1 MDKTALM
8 ESLGKIMV
16 FLLCL
21 FSLFLLTAKTD
32 RKLPNRLFVIFLLL
46 IAFDM
51 TGFFLAKW
59 FSEQVLILKLKTASS
74 LLQMPFYYFYVL
86 SVCYSDFRFKPKL
99 AIHFI
104 PFLLFFSHLEFFS
117 LSETGFAF
125 YELLGELQYIF
136 YIITILVALKKYR
149 NVYFENFTNQDGL
162 QYKWLMQTTL
172 IFATA
177 HLLVLSRSI
186 IFYFFDVE
194 WSSLMNVAISFS
206 ALSVTCWFVL
216 KALHQPTIF
225 GSLNTERKLMYE
237 SNQSESIS
245 DSSEFVEKV
254 EFIKKQMSE
263 REYFLNSN
271 LTIKDFAEKIDL
283 PEKEISMLIN
293 QHLGK
298 HFFDFVNGY
307 RIEKAKELL
316 QNPANQKMTVLEILY
331 EVGFNSKSSFNTAFK
346 KHTGKT
352 PTQFRKN
359 SLSNTYK

>member
-1 MDKTALM
+1 MDKTQLM

-21 FSLFLLTAKTD
+21 FSLFLLTAKTN

-59 FSEQVLILKLKTASS
+59 FSENVLILKLKTASS

-86 SVCYSDFRFKPKL
+86 SVCYSNFRFKPRL
-99 AIHFI
+99 FAHFI
-104 PFLLFFSHLEFFS
+104 PFLVFFIHLEFLLLPEEYFV
-117 LSETGFAF
+117 F
-125 YELLGELQYIF
+125 YTILAELQYVF
-136 YIITILVALKKYR
+136 YIITILFALKKYR
-149 NVYFENFTNQDGL
+149 NIYFENFTNQDGL
-162 QYKWLMQTTL
+162 QYKWLVQATL
-172 IFATA
+172 VFTSA

-186 IFYFFDVE
+186 IFYAFGTE
-194 WSSLMNVAISFS
+194 WSSLLNVVISFS

-216 KALHQPTIF
+216 KALHQPAIF
-225 GSLNTERKLMYE
+225 GSLDSESKMVYE
-237 SNQSESIS
+237 SNQAQPIENS
-245 DSSEFVEKV
+245 DEVVEKI
-254 EFIKKQMSE
+254 EFIKRQMLE
-263 REYFLNSN
+263 CEFFLNSN
-271 LTIKDFAEKIDL
+271 LTIKDFSEKIDL

-298 HFFDFVNGY
+298 HFFDFVNSY

-316 QNPANQKMTVLEILY
+316 QNPANTKTTVLEILY

-346 KHTGKT
+346 KHTDKT
-352 PTQFRKN
+352 PTQFRKD
-359 SLSNTYK
+359 YKPVT